1 MVLYSIAANGDT
13 ANKISTYQISLLCS
27 QPHPFSPNPPVPVLI
42 AAPVTT
48 LDLNMDSGRSIVIEQ
63 RPSWEACTVRG
74 RVVDV
79 NEMSR
84 SNGIVSDKDSVEVAT
99 VLVTPPNTNAWNPAF
114 DVTPA
119 SLIAGI
125 VTELGV
131 AKKGANGQ
139 YNLRDFVAQGR
150 RV

>member
-1 MVLYSIAANGDT
+1 M
-13 ANKISTYQISLLCS
+13 
-27 QPHPFSPNPPVPVLI
+27 PVLI

-79 NEMSR
+79 NEMAR
-84 SNGIVSDKDSVEVAT
+84 TNGVVSADGNIEVST
-99 VLVTPPNTNAWNPAF
+99 VLVTPPNTQAWNPAF

-131 AKKGANGQ
+131 AKKGSNGQ
-139 YNLRDFVAQGR
+139 YNLRDFVEKGR
-150 RV
+150 SA

>member
-1 MVLYSIAANGDT
+1 
-13 ANKISTYQISLLCS
+13 
-27 QPHPFSPNPPVPVLI
+27 
-42 AAPVTT
+42 
-48 LDLNMDSGRSIVIEQ
+48 MDSGRSIVIEQ

-79 NEMSR
+79 NEMVR
-84 SNGIVSDKDSVEVAT
+84 TNGVVSEAGKDVEVAT

-131 AKKGANGQ
+131 AKKGENGQ
-139 YNLRDFVAQGR
+139 YNLRDFVAKGR
-150 RV
+150 SA

>member
-1 MVLYSIAANGDT
+1 M
-13 ANKISTYQISLLCS
+13 
-27 QPHPFSPNPPVPVLI
+27 PVLI

-48 LDLNMDSGRSIVIEQ
+48 LDLNMDSGRAIVIEQ

-74 RVVDV
+74 RVVDIE
-79 NEMSR
+79 EMAKT
-84 SNGIVSDKDSVEVAT
+84 NGAVPSDGEVEVAT

-119 SLIAGI
+119 NLIAGI

-131 AKKGANGQ
+131 AKKGSNGQ
-139 YNLRDFVAQGR
+139 YNLREFVEKGR
-150 RV
+150 SV